1 MNRNIIEIFNKKF
14 LINSN
19 GKIKLTTSNR
29 YVTANEALSTLI
41 SILEPAC
48 IEYNYSELNSWIA
61 EQINKAKSN
70 TQESSVE
77 SFVMNYLNTNKGKHW
92 NWNESMTEIEYS
104 YKEYG
109 STSPADLDQLLNVI
123 KAENI
128 KFGSP
133 FKDGDIKTT
142 LNVIQFMAQQRAI
155 QELISKIKYDS
166 NKLEFQSEFLHAL
179 YDYLKPKESYEIFST
194 LLKHWAWQVK
204 RKLNNRTVINHIW
217 LNFYGATGLGKTQLI
232 NRLCNVMSDLISTC
246 SISKLFDD
254 TKEIKRLTEK
264 YILNFDELGIN
275 SNDGIYEGKLTSD
288 QLAILKS
295 IITGDKL
302 DTRVY
307 GTQNQS
313 TRRITF
319 SCISSANEHLYDII
333 YDSNTMRRFFEFNC
347 TGDKPESYDEIN
359 IWLNRSVEFW
369 QSIDEDKELGYWDV
383 QSDIGKIIQIQQKEY
398 FPTKTTVVQWL
409 NYYKL
414 VNGSTSIS
422 NNYQRYKLWCKG
434 AGYNSKSLSSF
445 IEEISKRYPQ
455 FINNVGLLE
464 FDVVEVNNV
473 NRQNTMQLEDKDD
486 IDSFFKE
493 LGVDLINSVDSDH
506 RFDEGVTY

>member
-1 MNRNIIEIFNKKF
+1 MNKNIIDIFNKKF
-14 LINSN
+14 IINSN

-29 YVTANEALSTLI
+29 YVTSNEALSTLI

-48 IEYNYSELNSWIA
+48 IEYDYNELNSWITD
-61 EQINKAKSN
+61 QINKAKSN
-70 TQESSVE
+70 TKESSVE
-77 SFVMNYLNTNKGKHW
+77 SFVQNYLITNKDKHW
-92 NWNESMTEIEYS
+92 KWNEAMTEIEYS

-109 STSPADLDQLLNVI
+109 PTSPADIDQLLNVI

-128 KFGSP
+128 SMGSP
-133 FKDGDIKTT
+133 YKDSDIKTT
-142 LNVIQFMAQQRAI
+142 LLVIQFKSQYRSI
-155 QELISKIKYDS
+155 QEITAKIKYDAS
-166 NKLEFQSEFLHAL
+166 KLEFQDKFLHAL

-204 RKLNNRTVINHIW
+204 RKLNNRSVINHIW
-217 LNFYGATGLGKTQLI
+217 LNFYGAGGLGKTQLI
-232 NRLCNVMSDLISTC
+232 DRLCKVMSDFKSTC
-246 SISKLFDD
+246 PISKLFDD
-254 TKEIKRLTEK
+254 TKEIKRLSEK

-275 SNDGIYEGKLTSD
+275 SNDGIYEGKLNSD

-347 TGDKPESYDEIN
+347 TGTKPESYDEIN
-359 IWLNRSVEFW
+359 KWLNRSIEFW
-369 QSIDEDKELGYWDV
+369 QSIDEDNELGYWDLNTTV
-383 QSDIGKIIQIQQKEY
+383 GRSIQAQQKEY
-398 FPTKTTVVQWL
+398 YPTKTTVVQWL

-414 VNGSTSIS
+414 YPGNTSIS
-422 NNYQRYKLWCKG
+422 INYQKYKLWCKES
-434 AGYNSKSLSSF
+434 GYNTKSLSSF

-473 NRQNTMQLEDKDD
+473 NRQNKMQLDIADKDD
-486 IDSFFKE
+486 MNSLFEYI
-493 LGVDLINSVDSDH
+493 GVECDAGHMYDKDV
-506 RFDEGVTY
+506 VY